1 MEISGKL
8 VDELLGKGVDLE
20 NFTEGL
26 NETLNLGGCV
36 VMSKEVEEEYVACEK
51 YYKEHEEIFKGVYDI
66 DGVRYYGEEL
76 GIELS
81 YCSFWKDF
89 LICNGVRSI
98 NVMEMMKKLVELKD
112 EWFEWN
118 NIREEIYNRCVI
130 VDNGHRFRIIH
141 GIGLL
146 LSGSGW
152 EKDMKWLVKM
162 GKKYKGGILLESIET
177 AEDFR
182 DLIRFR
188 GLLGGVEG
196 SMKALKELGDM
207 YDILDED
214 DVNVLNGILK
224 KYEDKKR
231 AFLGNERKR
240 KVMD

>member
-1 MEISGKL
+1 MKISGKL
-8 VDELLGKGVDLE
+8 VDELLGKGVDLDV
-20 NFTEGL
+20 FAKGL
-26 NETLNLGGCV
+26 NETLNLGGCA
-36 VMSKEVEEEYVACEK
+36 VMSKEVEEEYITCEK
-51 YYKEHEEIFKGVYDI
+51 YYKEHEEVFKGVYDI

-81 YCSFWKDF
+81 GWSFWKNF
-89 LICNGVRSI
+89 LICNGVKDI
-98 NVMEMMKKLVELKD
+98 DVMKMMVGLVELKD

-118 NIREEIYNRCVI
+118 NIRQEIYNRCVM

-162 GKKYKGGILLESIET
+162 GKNYKGGILLEGIET

-188 GLLGGVEG
+188 GLLGGTEG

-207 YDILDED
+207 YDILDEE
-214 DVNVLNGILK
+214 DVKVLNVILD

-231 AFLGNERKR
+231 AFLGNKKKR
-240 KVMD
+240 QVKD